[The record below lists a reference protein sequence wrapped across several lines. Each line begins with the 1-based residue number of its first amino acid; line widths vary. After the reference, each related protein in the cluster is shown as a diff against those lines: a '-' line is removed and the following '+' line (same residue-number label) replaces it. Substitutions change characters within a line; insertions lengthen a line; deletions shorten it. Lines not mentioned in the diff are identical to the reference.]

1 MSCCSILS
9 LLWIHLLC
17 LAFKCVN
24 GHPRLLPLGP
34 DKLTARVR
42 SPGLENL
49 IGDLDFHPRRYY
61 YDSTTATL
69 LLLRRRLLLRRL
81 LLPLLPLLLLTLPLL
96 TSIVCAS

>member
-17 LAFKCVN
+17 LAFKRVN

-42 SPGLENL
+42 SPGLE
-49 IGDLDFHPRRYY
+49 FHPRRYY

>member
-1 MSCCSILS
+1 M
-9 LLWIHLLC
+9 LC
-17 LAFKCVN
+17 LAFKRVN

-49 IGDLDFHPRRYY
+49 IGDLVFHPRRYY